1 MGPVFKKDSSF
12 LYLASMMHETN
23 QSAAEWLEEWR
34 KTPDPTIKHYDRDS
48 VNYPVS
54 LDRAWEQSVGRLSKS
69 ARELLHRLVWMAPRP
84 AGLPLEAF
92 KTSGDWP
99 SLRVALSELAKASL
113 ISWPPG
119 ANEIS
124 IHRVVQVVTRNRMS
138 EQEKTSSLDGALAS
152 IQAALPSPEWDVKG
166 WKLWEQLASHCWT
179 LLDRLR
185 NHALEPKAT
194 RMMNELARW
203 FKNRAEHGEAE
214 PLMRR
219 ALAIDEN
226 NFGSEH
232 LDVARDLN
240 NLALLLR
247 ETSRFAEAESLMRR
261 ALAIAQ
267 KNIGPDD
274 PYVAICFNN
283 LAELFH
289 EMHRFPEAEPL
300 YRRAL
305 AIDQKSFGPDHPNVA
320 IRLNNLAELLHK
332 TNRFTEAEPSTDE
345 RWQSIKRASARIIP
359 KWQ

>member
-1 MGPVFKKDSSF
+1 M
-12 LYLASMMHETN
+12 
-23 QSAAEWLEEWR
+23 
-34 KTPDPTIKHYDRDS
+34 I
-48 VNYPVS
+48 
-54 LDRAWEQSVGRLSKS
+54 
-69 ARELLHRLVWMAPRP
+69 LLN
-84 AGLPLEAF
+84 
-92 KTSGDWP
+92 
-99 SLRVALSELAKASL
+99 RV
-113 ISWPPG
+113 I
-119 ANEIS
+119 
-124 IHRVVQVVTRNRMS
+124 
-138 EQEKTSSLDGALAS
+138 
-152 IQAALPSPEWDVKG
+152 
-166 WKLWEQLASHCWT
+166 
-179 LLDRLR
+179 LDRLR

-226 NFGSEH
+226 NIGS
-232 LDVARDLN
+232 
-240 NLALLLR
+240 
-247 ETSRFAEAESLMRR
+247 
-261 ALAIAQ
+261 
-267 KNIGPDD
+267 DD